1 MKRAAEFT
9 VFAGL
14 AGLIHIALFAS
25 APESGAQSSGAGGDA
40 LVTLQGAK
48 PEIAQMVEAWEKP
61 PEAPQIETPVPDS
74 LPQVQA
80 PALPQIDLA
89 QAPRAAVLAPL
100 TKPAAAQPVEAD
112 TAPPPPPAPPK
123 PRPKREPQAKPQ
135 PQQKPAPQANSNRKS
150 AGRQDQRAAGSGGGR
165 EAGLSGGAQTATADP
180 GREAKLRNVWGSK
193 IRARIE
199 RNKRGPSG
207 GKSTARVFVQFTVAR
222 DGRLLDYRITKSSGI
237 AAYDQAALDAITRS
251 GKFPKAPRKLQA
263 SQIRLSLPIS
273 FTR

>member
-1 MKRAAEFT
+1 M
-9 VFAGL
+9 
-14 AGLIHIALFAS
+14 
-25 APESGAQSSGAGGDA
+25 
-40 LVTLQGAK
+40 
-48 PEIAQMVEAWEKP
+48 
-61 PEAPQIETPVPDS
+61 
-74 LPQVQA
+74 
-80 PALPQIDLA
+80 
-89 QAPRAAVLAPL
+89 LAPL
-100 TKPAAAQPVEAD
+100 TQPAAAQPVEAD
-112 TAPPPPPAPPK
+112 TAPPPPPK
-123 PRPKREPQAKPQ
+123 PRRSEPEQAPTAKPQ
-135 PQQKPAPQANSNRKS
+135 ETPPPKANSNRNS

-165 EAGLSGGAQTATADP
+165 EAGQSGGAQTATSDP
-180 GREAKLRNVWGSK
+180 GEAKLRTVWGSK